1 MNKFKNISIIGG
13 GTAGAFTALL
23 LSKKINNINVNWYIP
38 NKNQPIGV
46 GEGVAPPVY
55 NFLRDNGISFEDVYR
70 YMNGS
75 IKTGIEFDNWVD
87 NNHTYIRPNGD
98 SRKLMLYNESITL
111 KNKIPNDLVDS
122 KEFSLH
128 LDQSLIFKYISKI
141 VLKNKN
147 FKIIN
152 QYKDI
157 DNIQDDI
164 VIDCTGFKRNIIGKL
179 KPDNFID
186 YTDKILN
193 NRAVT
198 FKHTYTDYEK
208 QFKPYTISTAYN
220 NNGWSWT
227 IPLKTHIGFGYVYSD
242 NYENNID
249 DFKNYIKNYLNLKGD
264 IELKKLKFTT
274 GRLKDH
280 IIKKNNQIFV
290 GIGLSSG
297 FIEPLEA
304 TSIRLM
310 VDELNILHEFIKG
323 RININQYNKK
333 CNERFDCL
341 LDFIIL
347 HYKFKETNNEY
358 WNHYK
363 EVKINKNLYSEV
375 EDDYAWDW
383 VYNKLNNI
391 DMSETIPIDKQVKII
406 KGKKSIDWLKQFN

>member
-1 MNKFKNISIIGG
+1 MEKFKNISIVGG

-23 LSKKINNINVNWYIP
+23 LSQKFNDIKVNWYIP
-38 NKNQPIGV
+38 NDNQPIGV

-55 NFLRDNGISFEDVYR
+55 HFLRDNGISFKDIYK

-75 IKTGIEFDNWVD
+75 IKTGIKFDSWLD
-87 NNHTYIRPNGD
+87 NNHSYIRANGD
-98 SRKLMLYNESITL
+98 SRRLMIYNESITL
-111 KNKIPNDLVDS
+111 KDKIPNDILDTN
-122 KEFSLH
+122 EFSLH
-128 LDQSLIFKYISKI
+128 LDQSLIFEYISKI

-147 FKIIN
+147 FNIIN
-152 QYKDI
+152 EYKEI
-157 DNIQDDI
+157 DNVEGDI

-179 KPDNFID
+179 KEDNFVD

-198 FKHTYTDYEK
+198 FRHKYTNFK
-208 QFKPYTISTAYN
+208 NQFKPYTISTAYKD
-220 NNGWSWT
+220 NGWSWT

-249 DFKNYIKNYLNLKGD
+249 DFKNYIKKYLNLNND

-280 IIKKNNQIFV
+280 IIKDNNQIYV
-290 GIGLSSG
+290 SIGLSSG

-304 TSIRLM
+304 TSIMLM
-310 VDELNILHEFIKG
+310 VRELNILKDFIKG
-323 RININQYNKK
+323 NINLDEYNIK
-333 CNERFDCL
+333 CNKGFDCL

-347 HYKFKETNNEY
+347 HYKFKEKDNEY

-363 EVKINKNLYSEV
+363 EVTINKNLYSEV

-391 DMSETIPIDKQVKII
+391 DMKETIPIDKQIKII